1 MKFPAAY
8 RFRKRHVVFALVAVI
23 ALYIAAS
30 SIPFG
35 TYEFIPGP
43 PEKHAVP
50 LDPNSPWPKFRADAS
65 QSGRGRVAPVV
76 DPSLRPWMF
85 RTGKGIFSSP
95 VIDADGTAYIGSA
108 DHWFYAINAGGRLK
122 WKFKT
127 GEVIDS
133 SALLDDRGRVYV
145 GSGDAHVYCLE
156 RSDGR
161 PVWKFRAHT
170 VREVE
175 KEFGLKTYNLDWFE
189 GNIGILPDGTLL
201 APNDNYLVYAVDRD
215 TGTRKTQYVGNELMW
230 SLPAVNAKTG
240 RIFFGSQ
247 YMALENV
254 YCYDTNTGKKR
265 WSAGGLGSNA
275 ASPVLTSD
283 APNGAVVLG
292 GFDGYVRAYAQDSGK
307 QLWKRGLRDHIYA
320 SPARLSD
327 GAIIQPSADGTVY
340 ALEPAT
346 GKIRWAFDTLEPI
359 RSSPAVDAHDR
370 IYVGSG
376 EGRLFCINPDGTL
389 RWAYRCIDEDRNDLN
404 GSPGLGRTGVYI
416 GGENGGVFFVP
427 YDYPLSP
434 AGMRDPR
441 SARGPGEDLP
451 AEGSHLVFTSRFG
464 KLLTETP
471 DRMDANQP
479 LAFTLFVR
487 EKGDTLKSA
496 IDRDSLKVEVDGN
509 PAMRVDVSANRQ
521 FMVLTPRETWTAP
534 AGGKLSVRIS
544 GSYVTGMRRFGLK
557 FFGGSEGGRFEYRHV
572 FSVAPRGTAASPYS
586 VPKQPGDPSTVFE
599 LSRLAAP
606 NPTMLPSWNQI
617 GFDSLHYL
625 CGVVEGDGKRML
637 VWTVGGKLHNG
648 NTVVD
653 PTLEAR
659 FPLVLEYDGGLVT
672 FRNYDG
678 FKINF
683 VGSWDMPFGSYR
695 VSSKA
700 DPVTGALRDTG
711 AFHAI
716 ALCDEIEYYGRF
728 LKLMGM
734 SEFDTGHM
742 AVFGGMNLGLHGR
755 GYASMPSGAGTV
767 SFRVDGNAV
776 VADIAG
782 GSLKKDEHVYSL
794 MLVDEAT
801 GNPLALYYTKH
812 TTVEAGENGL
822 VRRVGVSFPKGA
834 VKGALRVYLMV
845 DTYPAAKG
853 SVKI

>member
-1 MKFPAAY
+1 MSFLSTY
-8 RFRKRHVVFALVAVI
+8 RFRKWHVAPAFVLILIIYFI
-23 ALYIAAS
+23 FT

-35 TYEFIPGP
+35 TYAYTPVPG
-43 PEKHAVP
+43 EKHAVP
-50 LDPNSPWPKFRADAS
+50 LDPESPWPKFRADAL
-65 QSGRGRVAPVV
+65 QSGRGRVVPVT
-76 DPSLRPWMF
+76 DPSLRPWMYK
-85 RTGKGIFSSP
+85 TGKGIFSSP
-95 VIDADGTAYIGSA
+95 VIDAEGTAYIGSA
-108 DHWFYAINAGGRLK
+108 DHWFYALGADGSLK

-127 GEVIDS
+127 GEIIDS

-161 PVWKFRAHT
+161 PVWKMKAHT

-189 GNIGILPDGTLL
+189 GNIGMLADGTLI
-201 APNDNYLVYAVDRD
+201 APNDNYLVYAIDRD
-215 TGTRKTQYVGNELMW
+215 TGARKTQYVGNELMW

-254 YCYDTNTGKKR
+254 YCYDTATGKKR
-265 WSAGGLGSNA
+265 WANGGLGSNA

-283 APNGAVVLG
+283 AHNGAVVLG

-320 SPARLSD
+320 SPAQLSD

-340 ALEPAT
+340 ALEPST
-346 GKIRWAFDTLEPI
+346 GDIRWSFDTLEPI

-434 AGMRDPR
+434 AGMRDAR
-441 SARGPGEDLP
+441 CARGPGEDLP
-451 AEGSHLVFTSRFG
+451 AEGSHLVFTTHFG
-464 KLLTETP
+464 KLRTETP
-471 DRMDANQP
+471 ERIDANQP
-479 LAFTLFVR
+479 LAYTLLVR
-487 EKGDTLKSA
+487 DKGDTLKSA
-496 IDRDSLKVEVDGN
+496 IDRDSVVVEVSGS
-509 PAMRVDVSANRQ
+509 PPMRVDVSANRQ
-521 FMVLTPRETWTAP
+521 FLVVTPRETWTAP
-534 AGGKLSVRIS
+534 AGGELTVGIK
-544 GSYVTGMRRFGLK
+544 GSYLTGLRRFGLK
-557 FFGGSEGGRFEYRHV
+557 FFGGSGGGKFEYRHV
-572 FSVAPRGTAASPYS
+572 FHVAPRGTAGSPYR
-586 VPKQPGDPSTVFE
+586 VPKRPGDASTVFE

-648 NTVVD
+648 KTLVN
-653 PTLEAR
+653 PALEAR
-659 FPLVLEYDGGLVT
+659 FPLVLEYDGGLLT

-700 DPVTGALRDTG
+700 DPATGALRDTG
-711 AFHAI
+711 AFSAI

-755 GYASMPSGAGTV
+755 GYAAMPAGVGMVAFGVNGNTV
-767 SFRVDGNAV
+767 Q
-776 VADIAG
+776 ADIKG
-782 GSLKKDEHVYSL
+782 GTLKKDEHVFSL
-794 MLVDEAT
+794 MLVDDAT

-812 TTVEAGENGL
+812 TTVESDDRGV
-822 VRRVGVSFPKGA
+822 VRKIGVRFPGGS
-834 VKGALRVYLMV
+834 VKGKLRVYYMV
-845 DTYPAAKG
+845 DTYPAARG
-853 SVKI
+853 VVNL